1 MEVQVL
7 DEEVLNNL
15 VKANDNLKLSGRAPN
30 QGVRLRLTDSSEKQL
45 FFGDVHPNVQYEY
58 EVKEGGQ
65 FTLCVMLTEMA
76 FSDDF
81 QYVKTK
87 VKFSGEFHRSKSR
100 HLILSVMI
108 QIDD

>member
-1 MEVQVL
+1 MEIQIL
-7 DEEVLNNL
+7 DEPVLQNI
-15 VKANDNLKLSGRAPN
+15 VQANDNLKLQGKAPN
-30 QGVRLRLTDSSEKQL
+30 QGVRLRLTDTSDKQL

-65 FTLCVMLTEMA
+65 FTLCVQLTEMA

-87 VKFSGEFHRSKSR
+87 AKFSGEFHKSK
-100 HLILSVMI
+100 LSDVI
-108 QIDD
+108 NL